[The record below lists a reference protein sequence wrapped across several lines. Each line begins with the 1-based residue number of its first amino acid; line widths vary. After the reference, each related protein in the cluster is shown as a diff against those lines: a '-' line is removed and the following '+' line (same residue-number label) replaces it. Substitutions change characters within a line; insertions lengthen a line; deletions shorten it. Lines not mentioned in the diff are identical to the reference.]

1 MEATMARK
9 RLSDLV
15 REEAKKTPE
24 NDSEQDTSKQSS
36 EVKTA
41 KNAESD
47 SQAATKEL
55 THEPTSEKQTA
66 KSTGRSRSKAKS
78 SEPVNLSDTDAR
90 AIADSE
96 TIDVK
101 AEPVE
106 AHDSTPKS
114 DAFDQK
120 ELETIANL
128 QAELEATHQA
138 AQKRE
143 TELKQKIT
151 QLQTELDQQ
160 QTALEQLQ
168 ADSKQVNQLKAE
180 LEDAKK
186 MILQLSQVNAQ
197 PAPPKPAPPLVR
209 AAEPEL
215 ESVTAAHS
223 TAPSSSQDRSA
234 PPKQHQIA
242 LRQLLDHPTRP
253 GTLPSMPSEKLKE
266 PRLEEPEKID
276 IGWMD

>member
-24 NDSEQDTSKQSS
+24 TDSEQAKSSKSS
-36 EVKTA
+36 ETKTA
-41 KNAESD
+41 KNAELD
-47 SQAATKEL
+47 AEAGTKDL
-55 THEPTSEKQTA
+55 TTEPTAEKQAA
-66 KSTGRSRSKAKS
+66 KSTSRSRSKTKS
-78 SEPVNLSDTDAR
+78 SESNSSDLHSG
-90 AIADSE
+90 AIIDSE
-96 TIDVK
+96 PIDVK

-106 AHDSTPKS
+106 ATENTSTS
-114 DAFDQK
+114 HQK
-120 ELETIANL
+120 ELEATIAHL
-128 QAELEATHQA
+128 QAELEASHA
-138 AQKRE
+138 ASQKRE
-143 TELKQKIT
+143 AELKQRIT

-168 ADSKQVNQLKAE
+168 TDSKQVNQLKAE

-215 ESVTAAHS
+215 ESSPVTRS
-223 TAPSSSQDRSA
+223 TTPTASRDRST

-253 GTLPSMPSEKLKE
+253 GTLPAMPSEKLKE